1 MTLHRNAAFDS
12 LVAKLQRLGPDAQQ
26 SPTQAADYKRFLQ
39 GFPAPALT
47 DLSLDT
53 YCVGK
58 GGNASFCW
66 WLERGLEPLLGRYMP
81 GTARGHLLYFAKDGS
96 VYKHGKLADL
106 PDAEALRYTLKIHTA
121 IASADPAEDL
131 RWVDDDAQIYQRA
144 GVEPRV
150 TMGEGRKLRLLAAY
164 WPDAVLPIS
173 SSDHVAYFLRA
184 LGCPAADIP
193 PAHQPVAR
201 MLKLM
206 AYFEAARDLCPGITP
221 QGFMKALY
229 APELGL
235 APPRDVDEVLEHFAA
250 VPNLAEQLKAAG
262 QTEAF
267 CQLVLALHE
276 SDLDWWVTQNH
287 AIHAGRSDD
296 PQVWSA
302 TKVLVMECT
311 PQGVRARLHQPA
323 LESSAD
329 VSVGA
334 SAAKADA
341 RTGTASSWLRLDADI
356 AARLADAA
364 AADPRV
370 QPLQSREAC
379 WPDDYDGSKT
389 ALSVVLSQGAIRN
402 GYLKVPKLQAFFPP
416 ECIAPDEKA
425 VPQRKFTLQLPQGEP
440 IQTWVQANR
449 NRLRERFNSLF
460 ANAQLQAGDRA
471 VIDKEADG
479 LYRLSFQRQ
488 DGTSFSA
495 NTVPVSSAP
504 SASTLPKEPPMS
516 EPLNQILFGPPGTG
530 KTYATI
536 DAALKILDK
545 PFWEQNQGDR
555 AALKMRFDA
564 LANAERVRFVTFH
577 QSFSYEDFVEG
588 LRASTDEET
597 KQLRYEVEDGV
608 FKALCDT
615 ARALAAPQALTNMP
629 SVSVQGR
636 KVWKMSLGDTQGP
649 DAEVFDECL
658 ANGYV
663 LLGYGAQVDFTG
675 ATTRQAVADRYQ
687 EAGISIDNVQRDY
700 GVTSVLT
707 FVNQMDVGHLI
718 VVTDGN
724 LKFRAIGEITGD
736 YEFKRHESLDGYS
749 QMRRVRW
756 LRTYSPSLP
765 YTELMKKKF
774 SQMTLYQLQQSAVDA
789 DKLQRL
795 LDGAGS
801 VTDSALSLGPV
812 GNSEYVV
819 TKVTDEVVMLTKPN
833 GNQLPFARTML
844 DVLAQ
849 AVRDGEITIQNI
861 KDKEAIG
868 KLPGK
873 GLEPYLVNGYQNIL
887 APLVQQLVEGSSS
900 KATEVVPNDARVLI
914 IDEINRGNIA
924 RIFGELITLIEP
936 SKRAGAEEALEV
948 LLPYSKTR
956 FSVPQNVYLIGTMNT
971 ADRSL
976 TGLDVAL
983 RRRFV
988 FQEMP
993 PRPDLL
999 DDVTVP
1005 GLEGVTVG
1013 QLLRAM
1019 NQRIEALLDRDHCLG
1034 HAYFMSLCKTATL
1047 ERLGNI
1053 FRNQVLP
1060 LLQEYFFDDWQRIQW
1075 VLNDHRKAK
1084 EHQFVQSSSV
1094 DVAALLG
1101 PDANVARSPQSWRI
1115 NPDAF
1120 ALAQSYRGILQ
1131 STPAQT
1137 IASMDTSVDSGD
1149 SNLATSNP
1157 A

>member
-1 MTLHRNAAFDS
+1 MTLDRNAVFDR
-12 LVAKLQRLGPDAQQ
+12 LVAELQRLGLEAQQ
-26 SPTQAADYKRFLQ
+26 SPTQAVDYQSFLQ
-39 GFPAPALT
+39 RFPAAALS

-58 GGNASFCW
+58 GDGASFCW

-81 GTARGHLLYFAKDGS
+81 GTARGHLLYFTKDGT
-96 VYKHGKLADL
+96 VYKHRKLSDL
-106 PDAEALRYTLKIHTA
+106 PDAEALRYTLKVHA
-121 IASADPAEDL
+121 VIAGADPALDL

-173 SSDHVAYFLRA
+173 SSDHLAHFLRA
-184 LGCPAADIP
+184 LGCAAVDIS

-206 AYFEAARDLCPGITP
+206 AYFEAARELCPGITP

-229 APELGL
+229 APALGL
-235 APPRDVDEVLEHFAA
+235 APPRHVEEVLEHFAA
-250 VPNLAEQLKAAG
+250 VPNLADQLKAAG

-276 SDLDWWVTQNH
+276 SDLDWWVTRDGSM
-287 AIHAGRSDD
+287 HAGRTDD
-296 PQVWSA
+296 PKVWQTVVA
-302 TKVLVMECT
+302 LELECSQ
-311 PQGVRARLHQPA
+311 QGVRVRQNTSDAQNGGDAAAR
-323 LESSAD
+323 
-329 VSVGA
+329 
-334 SAAKADA
+334 
-341 RTGTASSWLRLDADI
+341 RTWQLLDADG
-356 AARLADAA
+356 AARMADAA
-364 AADPRV
+364 SSDVRV
-370 QPLQSREAC
+370 PPLTSREAC
-379 WPDDYDGSKT
+379 WPDDYDSSDT
-389 ALSVVLSQGAIRN
+389 TLSVLLTHGAIRN
-402 GYLKVPKLQAFFPP
+402 GYLKVPKLQALFPP

-425 VPQRKFTLQLPQGEP
+425 SPQRKFTLHLPHGES
-440 IQTWVQANR
+440 IQTWIQANR
-449 NRLRERFNSLF
+449 NRLRERFNSVF
-460 ANAQLQAGDRA
+460 AKAQLQEGDRA
-471 VIDKEADG
+471 VIHKEADDR
-479 LYRLSFQRQ
+479 YRLSFQRQ
-488 DGTSFSA
+488 DGTSLLAS
-495 NTVPVSSAP
+495 TVPIGAAP
-504 SASTLPKEPPMS
+504 NASTMSKEPPMS

-555 AALKMRFDA
+555 ETLKKRFDA
-564 LANAERVRFVTFH
+564 LAHAERVRFVTFH

-615 ARALAAPQALTNMP
+615 ARALAAPQSLTNVP
-629 SVSVQGR
+629 SISVQGR
-636 KVWKMSLGDTQGP
+636 KVWKMSLGDTQGT
-649 DAEVFDECL
+649 DAEVYDECL
-658 ANGYV
+658 EGGYI

-675 ATTRQAVADRYQ
+675 ATTRQAIADRYKQ
-687 EAGISIDNVQRDY
+687 AGISIDNVQRDY
-700 GVTSVLT
+700 GVTSVMT

-724 LKFRAIGEITGD
+724 LKFRAIGEIIGN
-736 YEFKRHESLDGYS
+736 YEFKRHETLEGYS

-795 LDGAGS
+795 LDGASTERG
-801 VTDSALSLGPV
+801 SALPLGPV

-833 GNQLPFARTML
+833 GNQLPFARAML
-844 DVLAQ
+844 EVLAQ
-849 AVRDGEITIQNI
+849 AVRDGDITIGDI
-861 KDKEAIG
+861 KNKEAVG

-873 GLEPYLVNGYQNIL
+873 GLEPFLVNGYQNIL
-887 APLVQQLVEGSSS
+887 APLVQQLISSGAAQE
-900 KATEVVPNDARVLI
+900 KKVPPDNSRVLI

-936 SKRAGAEEALEV
+936 SKRTGADEALEV
-948 LLPYSKTR
+948 VLPYSKTR

-988 FQEMP
+988 FHEMP

-999 DDVTVP
+999 DDVTVS
-1005 GLEGVTVG
+1005 GLDGVTMG
-1013 QLLRAM
+1013 QMLHSM

-1034 HAYFMSLCKTATL
+1034 HAYFMPLRKTATL
-1047 ERLGNI
+1047 EQLGSI

-1115 NPDAF
+1115 NVGAF
-1120 ALAQSYRGILQ
+1120 VIAQSYRGIVQ
-1131 STPAQT
+1131 STPAQA
-1137 IASMDTSVDSGD
+1137 IASMVSGVNPSD
-1149 SNLATSNP
+1149 SNLATPNP